1 MTLWATF
8 DNAAWR
14 SIQVISC
21 WKSILW
27 WSPWSGCNNPRFL
40 VEIYGGFPING
51 GTPKTLDS
59 LFHGKSINGWWLG
72 VLPWLRKPPNIYI
85 NFWSLYIYIHI
96 LLYKSKSAAWLVNSL
111 SVLGWLFLRSALLQ
125 IYAGFVLIGTCWC
138 SAMCIY
144 IYVYIYMYIYIYVMF
159 VFFRHVITYSIT
171 TPKTWA

>member
-51 GTPKTLDS
+51 GTPKTLDG

-72 VLPWLRKPPNIYI
+72 VLPWLRKPPYIYI
-85 NFWSLYIYIHI
+85 IFWSLYIYIFI
-96 LLYKSKSAAWLVNSL
+96 SIYYYINQNQLLDWWTLYLCWGDCSCGQRCCKSTLALSSL
-111 SVLGWLFLRSALLQ
+111 AHVGVPL
-125 IYAGFVLIGTCWC
+125 
-138 SAMCIY
+138 CIY
-144 IYVYIYMYIYIYVMF
+144 IYVYIYVMF